1 MPAGAS
7 SPAARPRPDPV
18 PPKRITSSGAGP
30 RAAGRERISA
40 VAQQAVRH
48 PDAGRR
54 PASARRG
61 KGSAMTFQNP
71 AHRGGPRRGRF
82 DQLAEY
88 ASNFTS
94 SPLFFL
100 FCLLLVGFF
109 VAAHIALLPSEVL
122 LLAGGSMTAVTLLL
136 LALLKNAEMRAEH
149 AIQRKLDAIAAALLE
164 AHRDDRGQA
173 FEDLRKAIRMEEE
186 T

>member
-94 SPLFFL
+94 
-100 FCLLLVGFF
+100 
-109 VAAHIALLPSEVL
+109 
-122 LLAGGSMTAVTLLL
+122 
-136 LALLKNAEMRAEH
+136 
-149 AIQRKLDAIAAALLE
+149 
-164 AHRDDRGQA
+164 
-173 FEDLRKAIRMEEE
+173 
-186 T
+186 